1 MQKLQ
6 QIKMDEE
13 IQKITPIY
21 SSKRRDE
28 NEYYSNSYYS
38 CSFKLFLVRL
48 MLFAMFSG
56 MGNPQIAFH
65 TEVTVSEKEIRTLPT
80 QIHRTIVKKSAIV
93 SSM

>member
-28 NEYYSNSYYS
+28 NEYYSNPYYS

-48 MLFAMFSG
+48 MLFAMFFCFCFFVYKL
-56 MGNPQIAFH
+56 I
-65 TEVTVSEKEIRTLPT
+65 KKKKYIRNK
-80 QIHRTIVKKSAIV
+80 RKSI
-93 SSM
+93 SSFIK